1 MKLEKS
7 HSLSRDKWGG
17 AKSIQTFI
25 VLSIPVVLGSMGPC
39 RKKQKG
45 TTRTHLMSVCVPCCC
60 CCCGRVFIQ
69 LVLVYLVRRFWS
81 RAFGERSV
89 WLRLKVISRRCAP
102 FRWSFLDGDERVSS
116 SGGPYFLSPKE
127 SGRYIGH
134 REEKKKKIDSSSI
147 TWNQPDHLTMPPPLP
162 SYANVLYKAT
172 CAISIGIRSATA
184 CFPNPIDNIH
194 TNDRGVQCCIYVR
207 QLLRYYL
214 LFGRHCRRRKTNLTR
229 RGEKN
234 GEEIEWKLG
243 LTWQTSS
250 LH

>member
-1 MKLEKS
+1 VS
-7 HSLSRDKWGG
+7 
-17 AKSIQTFI
+17 
-25 VLSIPVVLGSMGPC
+25 
-39 RKKQKG
+39 
-45 TTRTHLMSVCVPCCC
+45 

-69 LVLVYLVRRFWS
+69 LVLVCLVRRFWS
-81 RAFGERSV
+81 RASGERSV

-147 TWNQPDHLTMPPPLP
+147 TWNQPDHLTMPPPPSSLP
-162 SYANVLYKAT
+162 MPTFYTKQHVPFRSGFDRRPRVSYV
-172 CAISIGIRSATA
+172 
-184 CFPNPIDNIH
+184 
-194 TNDRGVQCCIYVR
+194 CIYVR

-214 LFGRHCRRRKTNLTR
+214 LSGRHCRRRKTNWTR